1 MATLILYHKGVP
13 MVKFLLDQAQI
24 SLGRSIQNDICID
37 DVYASKAHA
46 IINVDAP
53 RSLLDPAVE
62 CILEDLDS
70 TNGSFVNECR
80 VSRVQLCD
88 DDMLRIGRHIFKYVS
103 LSPECAMP
111 GADRPAYADP
121 ELPTLNEV
129 LHSGAQQM
137 ARFSRRLHRV

>member
-1 MATLILYHKGVP
+1 MAALIQYHKGVP
-13 MVKFLLDQAQI
+13 MVKFLLDQTQI

-46 IINVDAP
+46 IIEVSAP

-62 CILEDLDS
+62 CVLEDLDS

-80 VSRVQLCD
+80 VGRIRLSDEDV
-88 DDMLRIGRHIFKYVS
+88 LRIGRHIFKYMS
-103 LSPECAMP
+103 LSPECALP
-111 GADRPAYADP
+111 GAALPVHADP
-121 ELPTLNEV
+121 ELPTLNEA